1 MTIRWAATLALISVE
16 EQTTPSTI
24 LVVEDEPAIQE
35 LVGLN
40 LRQAGHIPLMALSA
54 EQALD
59 LLNSTQPDLILLD
72 WQLPGISGI
81 EFSRHVKSN
90 ERTCG
95 VPIIMLTARSD
106 EQDKIAGLN
115 SGATDYIFKP
125 FSPRD
130 LISRVNAVLLGKTQ
144 KHGNTPSLTSKIQL
158 DFDTYCVNARGLSIK
173 LGPTEFRL
181 LHFFMT
187 HPELVYSRAQLLTQV
202 WAWSG
207 LKAIDE
213 ISVDEYVQ
221 HLRLA
226 LQPSGYNHLIQTV
239 QNVGYR
245 WSASCSNRT

>member
-1 MTIRWAATLALISVE
+1 M
-16 EQTTPSTI
+16 
-24 LVVEDEPAIQE
+24 
-35 LVGLN
+35 
-40 LRQAGHIPLMALSA
+40 SA

-59 LLNSTQPDLILLD
+59 LLNNNHPDLILLD

-90 ERTCG
+90 ARTSHL
-95 VPIIMLTARSD
+95 PIIMLTARSD
-106 EQDKIAGLN
+106 EQDKIAGMN
-115 SGATDYIFKP
+115 SGAIDYICKP

-130 LISRVNAVLLGKTQ
+130 LIFRINAVLLKKIQEFT
-144 KHGNTPSLTSKIQL
+144 NTPSITQEIQL
-158 DFDTYCVNARGLSIK
+158 DFDTYHANAHGQSIE

-207 LKAIDE
+207 LKTIDE
-213 ISVDEYVQ
+213 INVDDYVQ

-245 WSASCSNRT
+245 WSAHSL